1 MDPVSIAITIAILV
15 LTGVFSILSIQVWY
29 ILGEFRTSLTKVNKI
44 LDDTGEVTETVS
56 EGVQS
61 LSGVI
66 EGVKSVSS
74 MVSAFRR
81 KGATHE

>member
-1 MDPVSIAITIAILV
+1 MDPVPIAITIAILV

-81 KGATHE
+81 KGVSHE